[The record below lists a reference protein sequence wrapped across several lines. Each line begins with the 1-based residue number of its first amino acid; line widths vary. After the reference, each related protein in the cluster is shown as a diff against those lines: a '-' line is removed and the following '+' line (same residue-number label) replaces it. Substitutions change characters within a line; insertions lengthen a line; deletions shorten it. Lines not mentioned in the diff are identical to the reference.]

1 MPAIDIRRRLDAD
14 DVAAIS
20 ALLDDA
26 WRADGARPFNDHL
39 WIDLRGG
46 GGDGFAGIIAR
57 DDDHD
62 RPLAYCQVSR
72 ANGAWLLD
80 LVVHPHHRYDT
91 LEIGPAL
98 LGAALEVVAGDGGGR
113 VSWWV
118 FEPGNLHARLAG
130 EHGLVPGRRLLQM
143 RRPLPLEDALRAEI
157 ADLAL
162 SPFRPGVDD
171 EEWLAVNN
179 LAFASHPEQGGWTRD
194 TLASRRS
201 EAWFDPAGFLLHRD
215 DGGLAG
221 FCWTKVHTE
230 TTPPLGE
237 IYAIAVHPSRA
248 GRGLGRRLT
257 IAGLVHLADR
267 GMTEAMLYVD
277 ADNSRAVAMYE
288 GMGFRLH
295 HHETAYVGEVAPR

>member
-14 DVAAIS
+14 DVAEIA

-57 DDDHD
+57 HEGHDH
-62 RPLAYCQVSR
+62 PLAYCQVSR
-72 ANGAWLLD
+72 TNGAWLLD

-98 LGAALEVVAGDGGGR
+98 LGAALDVVARDGGGP

-130 EHGLVPGRRLLQM
+130 DHGLVPGRRLLQM
-143 RRPLPLEDALRAEI
+143 RRSLPLSDAMLAEV
-157 ADLAL
+157 ADLPVAA
-162 SPFRPGVDD
+162 FRPGIDDD
-171 EEWLAVNN
+171 EWLTVNN
-179 LAFASHPEQGGWTRD
+179 AAFADHPEQGGWTRD
-194 TLASRRS
+194 TLASREA
-201 EAWFDPAGFLLHRD
+201 EAWFDASGFLLHRD
-215 DGGLAG
+215 ADGLAG
-221 FCWTKVHTE
+221 FCWTKVHDDTV
-230 TTPPLGE
+230 PPLGE
-237 IYAIAVHPSRA
+237 IYAVAVHPSRG
-248 GRGLGRRLT
+248 GRGLGRGLT
-257 IAGLVHLADR
+257 IAGLAHLSGAGVD
-267 GMTEAMLYVD
+267 EAMLYVD

-288 GMGFRLH
+288 GMGFHLH
-295 HHETAYVGEVAPR
+295 HHETAYLGEVPPR